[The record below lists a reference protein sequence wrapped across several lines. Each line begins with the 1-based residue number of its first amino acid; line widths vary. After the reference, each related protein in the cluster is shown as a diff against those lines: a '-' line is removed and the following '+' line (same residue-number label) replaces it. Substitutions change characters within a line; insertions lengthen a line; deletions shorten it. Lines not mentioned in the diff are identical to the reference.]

1 MNLELNGIFYGV
13 GKLRIPSALT
23 GKQAAFLFFEGSRRR
38 SQSQSQSQSHKT
50 KAYFGD
56 SNTVDWVTWL
66 LILMEAPLETVY
78 KVIQK

>member
-1 MNLELNGIFYGV
+1 MNLELSGIFYGV
-13 GKLRIPSALT
+13 GKSRIPSALR
-23 GKQAAFLFFEGSRRR
+23 GKQAAFLFFFEGSRPR
-38 SQSQSQSQSHKT
+38 SQFQSHMT